1 MKTFFLLLFLFLSP
15 TITLSMAKKPYLKTK
30 RANRGLPTLIE
41 SPLKIFFVN
50 LPDNFY
56 KELAPNLMYNH
67 ISANFLMKMILEVII
82 RKNYSVFVFPS
93 FFNIDESLTYKDS
106 VKGDLIKIIF
116 DNIPKQITE
125 KSFKENEE
133 NNQERLIVL
142 PYFRNSKPLNKEI
155 LKNSDDLIFSGKQKL
170 LISSFNTN
178 IFAYYFNNQKTYFYN
193 NMQEVLIPSGVY
205 SPFIARVE
213 NQHKFVKSFIVDKYP
228 VTNFDFLKFVKENRE
243 WRRSL
248 VPRVFADT
256 SYLAHWS
263 SDLVLSQ
270 FSDKNSP
277 VTRVSWFAANA
288 YCESLGKHLPTI
300 DQWEYIAE
308 NKGLNADLIDDK
320 ILNWY
325 LIPTSPLVPRLGNQE
340 KNVYG
345 ISDVYASIWEW
356 TEDFNSILTTQDS
369 RANEERKNGP
379 LFCGA
384 GAIGLDPSRYIKF
397 TRYSMRDSL
406 RANYVV
412 TSLGFRCVR
421 QN

>member
-1 MKTFFLLLFLFLSP
+1 MKTIFLLLFLPISS
-15 TITLSMAKKPYLKTK
+15 TIALSMVEEPFLNTKKTNMDFLTQYLKSSSEISL
-30 RANRGLPTLIE
+30 RDYL
-41 SPLKIFFVN
+41 
-50 LPDNFY
+50 DNSY
-56 KELAPNLMYNH
+56 VEIA
-67 ISANFLMKMILEVII
+67 S
-82 RKNYSVFVFPS
+82 
-93 FFNIDESLTYKDS
+93 
-106 VKGDLIKIIF
+106 DLIYNNLSNKFSEAIFGII
-116 DNIPKQITE
+116 
-125 KSFKENEE
+125 
-133 NNQERLIVL
+133 NQKHYPVCVL
-142 PYFRNSKPLNKEI
+142 PGSSSIEECPVFEDIGKTLNRNVVLNNNNLQFFDI
-155 LKNSDDLIFSGKQKL
+155 KQEL
-170 LISSFNTN
+170 LIPSFNTN
-178 IFAYYFNNQKTYFYN
+178 LFAYYFNNQKISLCN
-193 NMQEVLIPSGVY
+193 NTQEILISSGVY
-205 SPFIARVE
+205 SPFIARVD

-228 VTNFDFLKFVKENRE
+228 VTNFNFLQFVKENKE

-256 SYLAHWS
+256 SYLAHWG
-263 SDLVLSQ
+263 SDLTLSQ

-308 NKGLNADLIDDK
+308 NKGLNLNLIDDK

-325 LIPTSPLVPRLGNQE
+325 LIPNSLSIPRVGNQE

-345 ISDVYASIWEW
+345 ISDIYASIWEW
-356 TEDFNSILTTQDS
+356 TEDFNSILIAQDL

-421 QN
+421 